1 MQMWTLDRPL
11 LPQTQTFSN
20 YVVPYEVSPSIG
32 SRGRSAISA
41 AVRDFEQ
48 STCIRLRPSN
58 RYPGQPRLFLYP
70 GGGCSSPVGRMSN
83 RQQVSLAS
91 GCWQK
96 GTVIHEILH
105 SLGFWHEQS
114 RPDRDSH
121 VRINYG
127 NIYRGMGYNFNKLS
141 RQQVNSRN
149 SPYDIGSV
157 MHYNSY
163 AFSSNRQATI
173 TDLQGRTLRTQRNGF
188 SREDIKQLNAMY
200 GCRTTGTGGGGTGT
214 GGGGTGT
221 GGGGTGTGGGGTG
234 TGGGGTGTG
243 GGTGGT
249 CRDENAMCARWAG
262 SGECQK
268 NPRYMLKSCCLSC
281 KSGGGGTCTDASTN
295 CPAWARAGECR
306 RNPG

>member
-1 MQMWTLDRPL
+1 
-11 LPQTQTFSN
+11 
-20 YVVPYEVSPSIG
+20 
-32 SRGRSAISA
+32 
-41 AVRDFEQ
+41 
-48 STCIRLRPSN
+48 
-58 RYPGQPRLFLYP
+58 
-70 GGGCSSPVGRMSN
+70 MSN

-200 GCRTTGTGGGGTGT
+200 GCRTTGTGGGG
-214 GGGGTGT
+214 
-221 GGGGTGTGGGGTG
+221 
-234 TGGGGTGTG
+234 GTGTG

-306 RNPG
+306 RNPGYMRPNCCRSCRST